1 MVISMQDTIYFIPK
15 KFMHIF
21 LLRLS
26 FPCAIW
32 APLVTYFLPPIHQ
45 DPRPTK
51 IVGMEVVFELHACH
65 ANSPIYVCITD
76 DAI

>member
-1 MVISMQDTIYFIPK
+1 MVISMQDTIFFIPK

-32 APLVTYFLPPIHQ
+32 APLVTYLQYLPQIHW

-65 ANSPIYVCITD
+65 ANSLVYMF
-76 DAI
+76 A